1 METQENPLQMKNA
14 LYLQY
19 INLIEEAYNLSQ
31 TDHEQSDIMSFEAYK
46 IRQRLNELEYVS
58 N

>member
-1 METQENPLQMKNA
+1 MENQENPLQMKNA

-31 TDHEQSDIMSFEAYK
+31 TDHEQSDIMSFEADK
-46 IRQRLNELEYVS
+46 IRHRLNELEYVS